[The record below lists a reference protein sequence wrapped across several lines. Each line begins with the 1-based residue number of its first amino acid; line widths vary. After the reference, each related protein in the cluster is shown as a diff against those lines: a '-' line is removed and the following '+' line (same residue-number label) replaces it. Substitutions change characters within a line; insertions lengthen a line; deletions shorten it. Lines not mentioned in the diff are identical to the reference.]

1 MIHRKAMSLM
11 STAEAIAAT
20 AAAALSQATSQQT
33 SPTGSTVTH
42 NADGTRTITGSVLG
56 TDPTGTS
63 VTTATHVGDTTPPGV
78 PTGVTAWSGDGSVHV
93 SWDGT
98 LEGGIPA
105 DFCQVNL
112 LVDGVAFASLNSA
125 GSATYNK
132 ASAGTTVKVTA
143 TAEDDACAIDGTAAH
158 NVSSACSAISVTVND
173 TAAATAQHFWADTD
187 GAHISSTGDHDTSGL
202 HQLMTSVKNAFMH
215 GNTELM
221 TISEDLIELGKNSVS
236 SAIKMCGGSLVIQTR
251 EVSGSPYVDGLTWIG
266 NVSDRSSVTMRGG
279 AAVGLTIGGS
289 EDERSDVWMGLQ
301 HAEAGVLDSPPVSI
315 VTGVQ
320 RHSVSAATVGVH
332 ADSVEVSNQAMTSSV
347 TVPMSRLATLLSD
360 TGWTWIA
367 DYGSGDGIRWRCV
380 AGVVY
385 VQAAIYGEHTVGTGA
400 WDAGTIPASY
410 RPSSDVAVPGTSF
423 GALTNPTQLRVGSN
437 GKVNLWAPS
446 STTYFGGS
454 LSYPLEA

>member
-1 MIHRKAMSLM
+1 MAVKASYSITIASINDVTSTSRYYLLQSSTLAAPSKPTASPPGGSWQTTEPTYTEGSTNSLYFADETVFSDSSWAYSDVSL
-11 STAEAIAAT
+11 STSYEAAKAAYNK
-20 AAAALSQATSQQT
+20 AAAA
-33 SPTGSTVTH
+33 
-42 NADGTRTITGSVLG
+42 
-56 TDPTGTS
+56 
-63 VTTATHVGDTTPPGV
+63 
-78 PTGVTAWSGDGSVHV
+78 
-93 SWDGT
+93 
-98 LEGGIPA
+98 
-105 DFCQVNL
+105 
-112 LVDGVAFASLNSA
+112 
-125 GSATYNK
+125 
-132 ASAGTTVKVTA
+132 
-143 TAEDDACAIDGTAAH
+143 AA
-158 NVSSACSAISVTVND
+158 A
-173 TAAATAQHFWADTD
+173 AAATAQHFWADAD
-187 GAHISSTGDHDTSGL
+187 GAHISSTGDHDTSGF

-215 GNTELM
+215 GTTELM
-221 TISEDLIELGKNSVS
+221 TISESLIELGKNSVS

-347 TVPMSRLATLLSD
+347 TAPMSRLATLLSD

-385 VQAAIYGEHTVGTGA
+385 VQAAIYGEHTVGADG

-423 GALTNPTQLRVGSN
+423 GSLTNPTQLRVGSN